1 MEFMMSDKNQSS
13 PEVRK
18 VIEDAKSLY
27 GSVVA
32 AIKKAIAD
40 YKTPADN
47 KPTENSTPPAPPS
60 TNVIDTQPPTEQQPE
75 QQPEQPSAQ
84 QQPPSADSDSTH
96 KNPENKQ

>member
-1 MEFMMSDKNQSS
+1 MSDKNQSS

-75 QQPEQPSAQ
+75 QQPVQPSAQ